1 MGRQLWAADPDRP
14 ILEGVYIYVPA
25 LEWMAPVREYALS
38 LWFRPISGSPLY
50 PDPNIGHLSVNRR
63 DWLHLHSG
71 LETIV
76 DLRRSFRRNLW
87 PGRSADRIAVL
98 CPIQLFPARYSKSS
112 SLDYFL

>member
-1 MGRQLWAADPDRP
+1 MGRQLWAADPDQP
-14 ILEGVYIYVPA
+14 ILEGDYIYVPA

-76 DLRRSFRRNLW
+76 DLRPSFRRNLW
-87 PGRSADRIAVL
+87 TGPSADRLHLSLTLHV
-98 CPIQLFPARYSKSS
+98 FPTQT
-112 SLDYFL
+112 